1 MYKYCDFQ
9 SVTKLLYSGLI
20 KSTIKSYNVM
30 MSDLFGAYNAAERK
44 QAFTSSEL
52 SRLGNGKRVP
62 SKTWI
67 DFYQRN
73 NKSVM
78 IADIMS
84 IIPNIVDK
92 TSMQKALFE
101 LYTNDRF
108 IPDEYMQAFLSNHK
122 PEYSDDN
129 TLAELIYDVLFISI
143 VRPYEEKTKEHYV
156 VIPFDASDYE
166 APVIELKADVPTVN
180 TNSPATPDTL
190 FANSEYLPPCLH
202 FCGYVPEID
211 ALNTLLERDSKVFVT
226 GFPCMGKSEFVRAY
240 IEKYGSQY
248 TKIGYYFYNGSLRR
262 VIANMNSEVPVSLS
276 DTNDALYISNLNILR
291 TLDESTLIVID
302 NFNIGIEDDD
312 CVDDILKLKCRVI
325 FTSRRRYEGVT
336 TFKLNGISKND
347 GMELVEKFF
356 DNPTPLAEHRLK
368 GIVSMLGRNPLF
380 IEIVGKMLIKGGCT
394 TERLDF
400 ELLAGDYSKFDQK
413 VTFTKDGKLM
423 KESLIGVLRNMF
435 GFSELSEVHRKV
447 LCMMHVAVEAPIRKD
462 AAIAMFGLNSVQ
474 PIDDLIDAGFVT
486 ETSNGMIQMSH
497 FISEIV
503 FSALKPDKNTCCE
516 LIDRI
521 RLIGNDES
529 IQYDFGDIRNIIAE
543 FAFFPIVKPASEA
556 VEVAYDCFKFFW
568 RMHDVDRMEELNQR
582 TFALR
587 GLTEPKQL
595 AIQELE
601 EAAIEAEKRN
611 YVKALEIQK
620 NAIEK
625 IMALDDE
632 YLKAEAV
639 SNYAFY
645 LEYSDTAD
653 STEELYEAYQR
664 GIELF
669 EGLELD
675 NGGKVEQCRV
685 ITRYAYL
692 LLMTCKTDEALVWAD
707 RAVNTLANLRPR
719 TVPRYESYADALYV
733 GGLCHLLKNDDKL
746 ARFELDKAFHIYLMD
761 HKRES
766 DYIEDKLEW
775 VFNFALDVDSDI
787 MRTEPLKYLFEDE
800 DDYDGELDDD
810 DEEYDDEDSDE
821 DDSSDEIE

>member
-62 SKTWI
+62 SKTWV

-73 NKSVM
+73 DKSVM
-78 IADIMS
+78 LADIMS

-143 VRPYEEKTKEHYV
+143 VRPYEEKSKEHFV
-156 VIPFDASDYE
+156 VIPFDMTDYE
-166 APVIELKADVPTVN
+166 APVIEQKADVLPTVKN
-180 TNSPATPDTL
+180 NSSSEPDTL
-190 FANSEYLPPCLH
+190 FANSEYLPPCPH
-202 FCGYVPEID
+202 FCGHAPDID
-211 ALNTLLERDSKVFVT
+211 ALNTLFEESTKLFVT

-262 VIANMNSEVPVSLS
+262 VISNMNSEVPVSLS

-336 TFKLNGISKND
+336 TFRLNGISKND
-347 GMELVEKFF
+347 GVELAKKFF
-356 DNPTPLAEHRLK
+356 DNPTPLDEFRLS
-368 GIVSMLGRNPLF
+368 GIVCMLGRSPLF
-380 IEIVGKMLIKGGCT
+380 IEIVGKMLKKGGCT
-394 TERLDF
+394 TERLTF
-400 ELLAGDYSKFDQK
+400 ELLAGDYTKYDQK

-435 GFSELSEVHRKV
+435 GFSELSELHRKV
-447 LCMMHVAVEAPIRKD
+447 LCMMHVAIETPIRKD
-462 AAIAMFGLNSVQ
+462 AAIAMFGLKSVQ
-474 PIDDLIDAGFVT
+474 PIDDMIDAGFVS
-486 ETSNGMIQMSH
+486 ETSLGMICMSRY
-497 FISEIV
+497 ISEIV
-503 FSALKPDKNTCCE
+503 FSALKPDKIICRE

-529 IQYDFGDIRNIIAE
+529 IQYDFGDVRTIIAE
-543 FAFFPIVKPASEA
+543 FAVFPIVKPASEA
-556 VEVAYDCFKFFW
+556 VDVAYDCFKFYW
-568 RMHDVDRMEELNQR
+568 HIHDIEKMKQVNEN

-587 GLTEPKQL
+587 WLSEPRML
-595 AIQELE
+595 AIQEIE
-601 EAAIEAEKRN
+601 EAAIEAEKKN
-611 YVKALEIQK
+611 YVNALNIQK
-620 NAIEK
+620 NALEK
-625 IMALDDE
+625 IMELDDE
-632 YLKAEAV
+632 HLKVEAV
-639 SNYAFY
+639 GDYAYY
-645 LEYSDTAD
+645 LENSETAD
-653 STEELYEAYQR
+653 STETLYEAYKK
-664 GIELF
+664 GIDLYEQ
-669 EGLELD
+669 LD
-675 NGGKVEQCRV
+675 LDDGEIVDSCRV
-685 ITRYAYL
+685 ITRYAHL
-692 LLMTCKTDEALVWAD
+692 LLMTCKTDEALAWAD

-746 ARFELDKAFHIYLMD
+746 ARFELDRAFHHM
-761 HKRES
+761 H
-766 DYIEDKLEW
+766 
-775 VFNFALDVDSDI
+775 
-787 MRTEPLKYLFEDE
+787 
-800 DDYDGELDDD
+800 
-810 DEEYDDEDSDE
+810 
-821 DDSSDEIE
+821 